1 MENHMKKFSKT
12 AYYTAN
18 LFLPLSD
25 IARIARTARYALLRS
40 AERLRRIKPT
50 TAPDDEKVLS
60 FGEVVAASGCSRDA
74 LMRRYLLIKRVWLST
89 FSVVFAGTLLLLAAT
104 LLAGV
109 PVVGVFLMRVLSLMF
124 MLSGLCGLLFAL
136 TLKNQFRLWQL
147 ARQRLGTFAEW
158 RATGTWLRDIFSWQL
173 R

>member
-1 MENHMKKFSKT
+1 MKKSSKKV
-12 AYYTAN
+12 YYTAN

-25 IARIARTARYALLRS
+25 IKRVAKTVRHVLLSS
-40 AERLRRIKPT
+40 AERLRRIKPA
-50 TAPDDEKVLS
+50 TASDDGKVLS
-60 FGEVVAASGCSRDA
+60 FREAVAASGCSRDA

-89 FSVVFAGTLLLLAAT
+89 FSLVFAGTLLLLAAT

-109 PVVGVFLMRVLSLMF
+109 PVAGVFLIRVLSLMF
-124 MLSGLCGLLFAL
+124 MLSGLCGLLFVL
-136 TLKNQFRLWQL
+136 TLKNQFHLWQL

-158 RATGTWLRDIFSWQL
+158 RATGTWLKDVFCWRMP

>member
-1 MENHMKKFSKT
+1 MKKLTKT
-12 AYYTAN
+12 KAAYYTAN
-18 LFLPLSD
+18 LLLPLSD
-25 IARIARTARYALLRS
+25 VARIVRTARYALLRS
-40 AERLRRIKPT
+40 AERLRRIKPVM
-50 TAPDDEKVLS
+50 AQDDAKVLS
-60 FGEVVAASGCSRDA
+60 FGEAVAASGCTRDA

-109 PVVGVFLMRVLSLMF
+109 PVAGVLLMRVLSLMF

-158 RATGTWLRDIFSWQL
+158 RATGTWLQDIFCW
-173 R
+173 RMPR